1 MGGRWVSQEL
11 NPSYKFGADL
21 QKLEMG
27 EPQSLPVE
35 GKRAG
40 AARFGAER
48 PDEGIGERAAPLLER
63 DHGGKDFLLALDRD
77 DVGLQHAL
85 DGGRDLGACKPV
97 GAIEDPG
104 GFGHGDDADET
115 AIVLGQLPLDEPRRL
130 RGLNGI
136 VLRQVA
142 DQDVGIEPDHRRLR
156 RRATSAAAPAI
167 AASRISSIVTLRRPR
182 GLMMPRRADAGS
194 FGNRTTLPSGCTKN
208 LTRSPGFNRRCSRM
222 AFGIVAWPL
231 LVSVLV
237 SADSMPPPLHI
248 T

>member
-97 GAIEDPG
+97 GAIEDQ
-104 GFGHGDDADET
+104 A
-115 AIVLGQLPLDEPRRL
+115 V
-130 RGLNGI
+130 
-136 VLRQVA
+136 
-142 DQDVGIEPDHRRLR
+142 
-156 RRATSAAAPAI
+156 SAMA
-167 AASRISSIVTLRRPR
+167 
-182 GLMMPRRADAGS
+182 
-194 FGNRTTLPSGCTKN
+194 TTLTNPRLSSVSC
-208 LTRSPGFNRRCSRM
+208 RSMSLV
-222 AFGIVAWPL
+222 AFG
-231 LVSVLV
+231 
-237 SADSMPPPLHI
+237 D
-248 T
+248 